1 MDEKLKGLDEFNKQ
15 LKEFDGQ
22 LKEFEQWLGV
32 GRKRMDDLI
41 KPEKPMEVQ
50 ERVMATMELQSD
62 VGLQVEQF
70 KPKVEFW
77 AGPLK
82 PTESGENTAQQR
94 MVSIAHTAGIQ
105 TMHPRQAWEVHRR

>member
-15 LKEFDGQ
+15 LKEYDGQ

-82 PTESGENTAQQR
+82 PTEPGENTEDAQVITFR
-94 MVSIAHTAGIQ
+94 SCM
-105 TMHPRQAWEVHRR
+105 MF

>member
-62 VGLQVEQF
+62 VGIQVDQF

-77 AGPLK
+77 NGPLK
-82 PTESGENTAQQR
+82 PTENGENTEDAQVIR
-94 MVSIAHTAGIQ
+94 FSNCII
-105 TMHPRQAWEVHRR
+105 